1 MVSHLTCLDRE
12 LTTCRA
18 SSQESQSSGYCYSRV
33 EGLNVIY
40 LSRLD
45 GTRFVLNAN
54 RIETI
59 EARPDTVITV
69 VDGKHFVVKESV
81 DDVIAR
87 AIAYQRALLS
97 DRFIPAWLS
106 GEEATSG

>member
-1 MVSHLTCLDRE
+1 M
-12 LTTCRA
+12 
-18 SSQESQSSGYCYSRV
+18 
-33 EGLNVIY
+33 IY
-40 LSRLD
+40 LSHLD

-81 DDVIAR
+81 DDIVAR
-87 AIAYQRALLS
+87 VIAYQKTLL
-97 DRFIPAWLS
+97 DGPFTLVRLP
-106 GEEATSG
+106 GEEATGG